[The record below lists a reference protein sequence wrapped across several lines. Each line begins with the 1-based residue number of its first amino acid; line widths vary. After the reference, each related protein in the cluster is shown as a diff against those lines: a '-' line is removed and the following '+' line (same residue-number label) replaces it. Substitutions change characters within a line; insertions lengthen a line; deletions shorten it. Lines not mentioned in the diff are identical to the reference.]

1 VIEDAI
7 SLPPDVRNRLISAL
21 ESRQVRE
28 PVTKMSLL
36 RVLGDSELADQVFCW
51 LQSLAEQGVNL
62 AGAAYALECVGASER
77 RVAEPVLVWSGP
89 EVMGVHSRDTR
100 RVFEELFGAATRTL
114 WISTYAI
121 WDGSAMFEKVAR
133 RMEQIRELEVTI
145 LLNLMSARE
154 LEGNEAVLKFSRQFW
169 RHWPGARRPRVFY
182 DARALETGKEKAV
195 LHAKGIVQDDEAALV
210 TSANLTEA
218 AFDRNIE
225 LGVLLRD
232 RVTCQSIVRHF
243 QRSIEIGLLSP
254 LP

>member
-1 VIEDAI
+1 MIEGALT
-7 SLPPDVRNRLISAL
+7 LPPDVRNRLILAL
-21 ESRQVRE
+21 KSGQVRE
-28 PVTKMSLL
+28 PLSKMSLL
-36 RVLGDSELADQVFCW
+36 RVLSDSELADQALRW
-51 LQSLAEQGVNL
+51 LKSLAEQGVNL
-62 AGAAYALECVGASER
+62 AGAAYALECVGASEQ

-114 WISTYAI
+114 WVSTYAI

-133 RMEQIRELEVTI
+133 RMEQVPELEVTI
-145 LLNLMSARE
+145 LLNLMNARQ

-169 RHWPGARRPRVFY
+169 RQWPGPRRPRVFY
-182 DARALETGKEKAV
+182 DARALESGKEKAV
-195 LHAKGIVQDDEAALV
+195 LHAKGVVQDDEAALV

-243 QRSIEIGLLSP
+243 QRSIEERLLSP